1 MDETSGAYGID
12 GTPDDNQWEKEKR
25 NHLGEKREED
35 GKVKWMLKN
44 WGIKNLDSSG
54 AGYNLVV
61 GCCELRNK
69 TSPYV

>member
-1 MDETSGAYGID
+1 
-12 GTPDDNQWEKEKR
+12 
-25 NHLGEKREED
+25 LGEKREED